1 MLTNLMNYIF
11 VFSIGILTGT
21 LFAFEVFQKQLE
33 TLLINDDSLF
43 KEYITLH
50 GWYWQGRKKRRE

>member
-11 VFSIGILTGT
+11 VFSIGILIGG

-33 TLLINDDSLF
+33 KTIKWERF
-43 KEYITLH
+43 KRMPLDWCFLQYHEKEEF
-50 GWYWQGRKKRRE
+50 KK